1 MKLDC
6 REAVL
11 RIQPYLDRSLEDR
24 ECKEF
29 LRHIMHCKSC
39 RDELETAFLVEHALE
54 YLDESDRDSF
64 DIRSLLNE
72 DITKVER
79 QIVMHRISEVLI
91 WIAVVLMTATIFIIT
106 LRFFAPHILNIVGDK
121 ILKFF
126 GIDTDYTLFELIRL
140 RITGSI

>member
-11 RIQPYLDRSLEDR
+11 RIQPYLDRTLEDR

-29 LRHIMHCKSC
+29 LHHIMHCTSC

-79 QIVMHRISEVLI
+79 QMIMRRISEVLI
-91 WIAVVLMTATIFIIT
+91 WIAVVLMTAMIFLIA
-106 LRFFAPHILNIVGDK
+106 LRFFAPHILKVIGDK
-121 ILKFF
+121 ILELF
-126 GIDTDYTLFELIRL
+126 GIDTDYSLFELIRL